1 MQTIYKTRITKF
13 GSAAFDFMEDKVFV
27 LFGNNAPE
35 DVAEYCL
42 LIELSKVNGEIQKGD
57 LFRLGGKS
65 YTITSV
71 GNKVALNLQQLGHI
85 TLQFDG
91 KEDEG
96 LPGTLYLEN
105 TAFHKP
111 EIGSEIE
118 IIKK

>member
-1 MQTIYKTRITKF
+1 
-13 GSAAFDFMEDKVFV
+13 V

-42 LIELSKVNGEIQKGD
+42 LIDLSKVNGEISKGD
-57 LFRLGGKS
+57 LFQLGGRS

-71 GNKVALNLQQLGHI
+71 GSKVALNLEQLGHI

-105 TAFHKP
+105 ADFQKP
-111 EIGSEIE
+111 EIGSAIE